1 MIQEDIMESQV
12 ARTVSIFHGEMFS
25 DYIVTVHAFNQK
37 TVLHQTAGCHFRHV
51 SFGAIKR
58 LYPDG
63 GWSFKKRQTEL

>member
-1 MIQEDIMESQV
+1 MIQEDIMESRV

-37 TVLHQTAGCHFRHV
+37 TVLPNSRMPLPTCII
-51 SFGAIKR
+51 GAIKR
-58 LYPDG
+58 LYSDG